1 MTLTKQNNIGRWVT
15 VLHDN
20 ELLVGTVIDLVAGT
34 KTPKRVRIQRGRM
47 QGNVLQ
53 PYEYVFKNWLSD
65 EEIDP

>member
-20 ELLVGTVIDLVAGT
+20 QLHVGTVMDLIAGT
-34 KTPKRVRIQRGRM
+34 DKPKRVRIQRGGM

-53 PYEYVFKNWLSD
+53 PYEYTFKSWLEE